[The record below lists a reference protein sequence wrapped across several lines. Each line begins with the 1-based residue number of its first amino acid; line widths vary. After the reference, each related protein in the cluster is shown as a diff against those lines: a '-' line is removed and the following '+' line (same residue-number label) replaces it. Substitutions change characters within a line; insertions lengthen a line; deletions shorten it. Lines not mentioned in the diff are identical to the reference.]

1 MLLTPGHGPVLLLGL
16 SCVCSVNTL
25 QHSIEGGEGEESPQV
40 QIEATQ
46 LPLAQ
51 CISCLNVIYY
61 FIDFN

>member
-16 SCVCSVNTL
+16 SCVCSVNTFQL
-25 QHSIEGGEGEESPQV
+25 SIEGGEESPQV